1 MAMMSP
7 RLMSVLGSMA
17 AVERMLWK
25 LRELIDGDGS
35 ISPDVRETLH
45 VMLDAKRRSAK
56 DKIMSD
62 ARAAIDATPDLP
74 QAVRDRAFRSLDF
87 ATKMLI
93 TSEPRRTQD
102 PLSRVGICSANRKM
116 H

>member
-7 RLMSVLGSMA
+7 RLMSVLGSMVT
-17 AVERMLWK
+17 VERMFWK

-45 VMLDAKRRSAK
+45 VMLDAKLLSAK

-62 ARAAIDATPDLP
+62 ARAAIDATPDLT

-87 ATKMLI
+87 ATKMFM

-102 PLSRVGICSANRKM
+102 PLSRGGICSANPKM